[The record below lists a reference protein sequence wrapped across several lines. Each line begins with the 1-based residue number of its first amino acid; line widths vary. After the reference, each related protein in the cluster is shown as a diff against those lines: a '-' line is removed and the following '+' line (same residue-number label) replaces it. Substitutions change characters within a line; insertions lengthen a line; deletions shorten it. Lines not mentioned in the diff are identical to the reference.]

1 VIVDVSKFDKIVV
14 DKSTVPVKTA
24 EAIDKIMTHNAKGIQ
39 ILWNPEF
46 LAEGTAIQDLFN
58 PNRDLIG
65 GRVTSEG
72 TTNSW

>member
-39 ILWNPEF
+39 IL
-46 LAEGTAIQDLFN
+46 
-58 PNRDLIG
+58 
-65 GRVTSEG
+65 
-72 TTNSW
+72 